1 MTRDQQRTLSVG
13 ALASILAVVGTVA
26 AGVYKVDDSIG
37 TAIAQERERN
47 DEAYAD
53 RVDVAVLTAEV
64 RELRRAVDRMTKQ
77 CSP

>member
-47 DEAYAD
+47 EAAYAD
-53 RVDVAVLTAEV
+53 RADVAVLTAEV
-64 RELRRAVDRMTKQ
+64 RELRRAVDRLAEQ